1 MNEFFL
7 KLDLKGW
14 FIVILTGISIILFTY
29 IVMSPTEWR
38 KKIRAYEG
46 ENKKLTEIRDSLDAV
61 NKKLKK
67 EAIKDSLNILMYQ
80 NKIDSVVKIIK
91 IKDVEIFA
99 LKRNAKETQ
108 EIIKKTK
115 KEIEKLTNNPIKRV
129 GNDLLESIKKK
140 TK

>member
-80 NKIDSVVKIIK
+80 NKIDSVAKIIK

>member
-38 KKIRAYEG
+38 KKIKAYEG